1 MQNLSWMFLVGA
13 ACTSSP
19 GLVGND
25 LDAVIQQYG
34 PPVHAGAG
42 PGSMQF
48 AYHTRSGEL
57 LQDAVLA
64 VDGVVVRCAAD
75 LVPNRPTAALDQWVG
90 ARIESV
96 VAALGPAR
104 AITPGTASVAV
115 EFASGTAM
123 VVDGRVLG
131 FTSR

>member
-1 MQNLSWMFLVGA
+1 MRNLSWIFLYGA
-13 ACTSSP
+13 ACTSP
-19 GLVGND
+19 TGLVGND
-25 LDAVIQQYG
+25 LDAVIQQFG
-34 PPVHAGAG
+34 PPVRAAAGS
-42 PGSMQF
+42 GSMQF
-48 AYHTRSGEL
+48 AYRTSSGDL
-57 LQDAVLA
+57 LPDAVLA

-75 LVPNRPTAALDQWVG
+75 LVPNRPTAALDHWVG

-104 AITPGTASVAV
+104 TITQGTSSVAV

-131 FTSR
+131 FAPR